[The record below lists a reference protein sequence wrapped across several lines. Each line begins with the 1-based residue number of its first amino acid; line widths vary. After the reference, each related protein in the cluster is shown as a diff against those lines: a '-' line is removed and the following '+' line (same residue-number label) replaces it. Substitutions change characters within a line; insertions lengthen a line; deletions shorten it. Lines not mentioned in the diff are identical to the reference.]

1 MLTFSAHK
9 LPANA
14 PKPAEIPETSLQFL
28 DGPSHQVCM
37 PSAVLAEEVGLHSFR
52 EHQDALAGPAFDPVH
67 LFQRSTIPRAAVRGE
82 EQAVAAILKA
92 RHDLAFWTPMVEHG
106 LADMFSGHLR
116 DLYAALDLLERF
128 PPRRAALRPHWEAA
142 RAELVAALPQ
152 AAKAA

>member
-9 LPANA
+9 LPASA
-14 PKPAEIPETSLQFL
+14 PEPTPILESSLQFL
-28 DGPSHQVCM
+28 DGPEHSVSM
-37 PSAVLAEEVGLHSFR
+37 PTALVGEEVALHSFR

-67 LFQRSTIPRAAVRGE
+67 LFQRSAIPRAAVRGE
-82 EQAVAAILKA
+82 EQSVAAILKA

-128 PPRRAALRPHWEAA
+128 PPRRAVLRPHWEDA
-142 RAELVAALPQ
+142 RAALVGALPR
-152 AAKAA
+152 ATKAA